1 MLAKK
6 FMILYNSDMEIKVY
20 SVTETNAIAKELA
33 LKLNGNEIILLNG
46 DLGAGKTTFTK
57 ALAAALGVTDTV
69 TSPTF
74 AFMREYYGK
83 YKISHYD
90 MYRATDE
97 DELFELGIADNLY
110 EDGLCIIEWNKY
122 KQFPDNKKIITIN
135 ISKIGDNARIFN
147 IDGLEK
153 AEE

>member
-1 MLAKK
+1 
-6 FMILYNSDMEIKVY
+6 MILYNSDMEKKVY
-20 SVTETNAIAKELA
+20 SVTDTNAVANDLA

-57 ALAAALGVTDTV
+57 ALAAALGVTETV

-90 MYRATDE
+90 MYRASNE

-122 KQFPDNKKIITIN
+122 KLFPEGKKVITVN
-135 ISKIGDNARIFN
+135 IDKIGDNARIFN
-147 IDGLEK
+147 IDGLENTK
-153 AEE
+153 E

>member
-1 MLAKK
+1 
-6 FMILYNSDMEIKVY
+6 MEKKVY
-20 SVTETNAIAKELA
+20 SVTDTNAVANDLA

-57 ALAAALGVTDTV
+57 ALAAALCVTETV

-90 MYRATDE
+90 MYRASNE

-122 KQFPDNKKIITIN
+122 KLFPEGKKVITVN
-135 ISKIGDNARIFN
+135 IDKIGDNARIFN
-147 IDGLEK
+147 IDGLENTK
-153 AEE
+153 E

>member
-122 KQFPDNKKIITIN
+122 KQFPEYKKIITIN

>member
-1 MLAKK
+1 
-6 FMILYNSDMEIKVY
+6 MILYNSDMEKKVY
-20 SVTETNAIAKELA
+20 SVTDTNAVANDLA

-57 ALAAALGVTDTV
+57 ALAAALGVTETV

-74 AFMREYYGK
+74 AFMHEYYGK

-90 MYRATDE
+90 MYRASNE

-122 KQFPDNKKIITIN
+122 KLFPEGKKVITVN
-135 ISKIGDNARIFN
+135 IDKIGDNARIFN
-147 IDGLEK
+147 IDGLENTK
-153 AEE
+153 E

>member
-1 MLAKK
+1 
-6 FMILYNSDMEIKVY
+6 MILYNSDMEKKVY
-20 SVTETNAIAKELA
+20 SVTDTNAVANDLA

-57 ALAAALGVTDTV
+57 ALAAALCVTETV

-90 MYRATDE
+90 MYRASNE

-122 KQFPDNKKIITIN
+122 KLFPEGKKVITVN
-135 ISKIGDNARIFN
+135 IDKIGDNARIFN
-147 IDGLEK
+147 IDGLENTK
-153 AEE
+153 E